1 MNRLP
6 SGLAPHALLGGDL
19 NLLVMSASALVHRP
33 LGQRIP
39 DRLHAVSCSLPT
51 MRDVIGYEEKDPA
64 VTAHLT
70 SGYPRFVVHPLLR
83 RVADVLRRT
92 VPAVADRELWLCAGS
107 AVAAA
112 LRDHLGGLG
121 EILPLDPY
129 LTALALPAGSAPE
142 LSRRARLYLQHTG
155 AFASS
160 RAAEDWLLA
169 HKELAETQPEAL
181 FAGSPEAAS
190 AHVRA
195 AVAGSFD
202 RRLPATEVHLV
213 PSGMAATYA
222 AFQAV
227 NAVQAPRGR
236 TRWIQLGWLYLDTIA
251 LLQKFTAAPS
261 EDYLHHADVFDLDGL
276 ARLFAAHAGHVAGVF
291 AEIPTNPLIQTPALP
306 ALAALCRA
314 HGAALVLD
322 PTIASPLN
330 VDVLPHADLVVNS
343 LTKYTASE
351 GDVILGA
358 TLVNPASPLAPALRP
373 ALATAA
379 ALATVHPR
387 DVARLAAQI
396 DAAPALIARIN
407 HSAPRVIAFLETH
420 PKIAAVFW
428 SGHPDSA
435 LNYSALAR
443 TPGSVG
449 SMITFVLRRDVPI
462 ASFYDRLRLA
472 KGPSFGLATSLLCP
486 FLYLAHYDLVTT
498 EAGRAHLAAHGLAPD
513 LLRLGLGTEP
523 VEEIIAALTEAL
535 A

>member
-1 MNRLP
+1 
-6 SGLAPHALLGGDL
+6 
-19 NLLVMSASALVHRP
+19 MSASALVHRP

-39 DRLHAVSCSLPT
+39 ERLHAVSCSLPT

-64 VTAHLT
+64 ITAHLT

-83 RVADVLRRT
+83 RVAESLRQTTPRF
-92 VPAVADRELWLCAGS
+92 ADREIWLCAGP

-112 LRDHLGGLG
+112 LHDHLGSLG
-121 EILPLDPY
+121 EILPINAY
-129 LTALALPAGSAPE
+129 ITALALPAGCEPE
-142 LSRRARLYLQHTG
+142 LSRRARHYLQHTG

-160 RAAEDWLLA
+160 RAAEDWLVAHGDLA
-169 HKELAETQPEAL
+169 AIAPETL
-181 FAGSPEAAS
+181 FAGPDATAAS
-190 AHVRA
+190 HVRA
-195 AVAGSFD
+195 AVAHSFD
-202 RRLPATEVHLV
+202 RRLPASEVHLV

-227 NAVQAPRGR
+227 NVVQAPRGR

-251 LLQKFTAAPS
+251 LLQKFTATPA
-261 EDYLHHADVFDLDGL
+261 EDYLHHRDVFDLEGL
-276 ARLFAAHAGHVAGVF
+276 ARLFAAHAGRIAGVF

-314 HGAALVLD
+314 HGVALVLD

-330 VDVLPHADLVVNS
+330 VDVLPHADVVANS

-358 TLVNPASPLAPALRP
+358 TLVNPASPLAAALRP
-373 ALATAA
+373 ALATTA
-379 ALATVHPR
+379 ALASVYPR

-396 DAAPALIARIN
+396 DATPALIAEIN
-407 HSAPRVIAFLETH
+407 RSAPRVIAFLETH
-420 PKIAAVFW
+420 PKVAAVFW

-443 TPGSVG
+443 SPGSVG
-449 SMITFVLRRDVPI
+449 SMITFVLRADVPL

-472 KGPSFGLATSLLCP
+472 KGPSFGLATSLICP

-498 EAGRAHLAAHGLAPD
+498 ETGRAHLAAHGLAPE

-523 VEEIIAALTEAL
+523 AEDIIAALAEAL